1 MPELTK
7 KLYRRDLGQIQK
19 SIDKLK
25 NPKEELGLSKIKAR
39 PISSVNVPNN
49 PSKIKR
55 APYIEPTVAQNKK
68 AFEFEKRARKS
79 APTFN
84 EITTK
89 TKLGVN
95 KGLQGVNKGVKDTI
109 KAVKGVT
116 KVKVAN
122 SLRSAF
128 APNTTVKRD
137 YADPTRV
144 NLGDGSKLGDKKTV
158 QKLDKEDGT
167 VLKTKTKQ
175 VVSKKSDGDYGSGYI
190 SINKSKRSKFADEGI
205 EGFSNKK
212 TKYRKTITQEGKSF
226 LKTAIGSVVGFPLG
240 VAGISTRAKNKAR
253 RANTRAGIK
262 I

>member
-39 PISSVNVPNN
+39 LISSVNVPNN

-68 AFEFEKRARKS
+68 AFEFEKRARKN

-84 EITTK
+84 EVTTK
-89 TKLGVN
+89 VRLGVN
-95 KGLQGVNKGVKDTI
+95 KAAQ
-109 KAVKGVT
+109 KAKSIT
-116 KVKVAN
+116 KVQIADKA
-122 SLRSAF
+122 RDIF
-128 APNTTVKRD
+128 AIDTEVERD

-144 NLGDGSKLGDKKTV
+144 NLGDGSKLGDKKTIR
-158 QKLDKEDGT
+158 KLDYDGK

-175 VVSKKSDGDYGSGYI
+175 VVSKKPGTNNITGYI
-190 SINKSKRSKFADEGI
+190 SINKSKKSRFADEGI
-205 EGFSNKK
+205 EDFSNKR
-212 TKYRKTITQEGKSF
+212 TRYRSTTRGLFSGK
-226 LKTAIGSVVGFPLG
+226 
-240 VAGISTRAKNKAR
+240 
-253 RANTRAGIK
+253 
-262 I
+262 